1 LLGQMS
7 KILSFFARVLTAGHR
22 MKEGGGSMTFCELK
36 QKDGINICDGRRLG
50 KPIDLALNDSAC
62 VSALIVPGPSSFLG
76 CFKPDREGLS
86 IPWEHIRRI
95 GDDVILVEL
104 DANFGQ

>member
-1 LLGQMS
+1 
-7 KILSFFARVLTAGHR
+7 
-22 MKEGGGSMTFCELK
+22 MTFCELK
-36 QKDGINICDGRRLG
+36 QKDVINICDGRRLG

-76 CFKPDREGLS
+76 CFNPDREGLS